1 MAFLLPLLG
10 IGAEGLG
17 AVEGGSLLAGGAEAT
32 GGESLLGNA
41 FNLSGLL
48 GGPLPTG
55 NNSSSNNNSS
65 SYGSTG
71 DWSTLA
77 IVGVGGVVLL
87 ILLAR

>member
-41 FNLSGLL
+41 FKLSGLL

-55 NNSSSNNNSS
+55 NNNSSNNNS